1 MAHCIIC
8 MWPDA
13 TACGQCKSAH
23 YCSRKCQKTDWESH
37 KLVCTPFAQMG
48 PRPSSDHY
56 KALLF
61 LTESTAPKPVWVQFS
76 NTDDFPSVDGS
87 YDWLGPKGRG
97 YSTENTHVNINRRTN
112 KDIVPKLRFFSGSVF
127 QYDQSTVNQ
136 SFATAVRPFTAN
148 PSLQFKGPVLAY
160 TMIEYTYEQ
169 MLQME
174 EAGEEE
180 PREYEYLDISLSC
193 FRDLVDFSIHHE
205 ARETD
210 CIPPKDDGIIVT
222 KFHSVHDCLKSQR
235 PQHGQVAVKAPFAGG
250 DQSGISTISQILGT
264 PLRLNA
270 LDTKAK
276 SAGYNDGCPY
286 ASFLMMDL
294 DITSPSW
301 GTIAEAWRFPGSV
314 LVGQVNGSNIQDHIA
329 ATMARFC
336 MEEVYPRVKKALQDG
351 TMEAKEKAMKP
362 VCLEMLYNYRRDDYP
377 YNLAVPRRANVINP
391 MDMMAAYQS
400 YISSRR
406 FN

>member
-23 YCSRKCQKTDWESH
+23 YCSRKCQKTDRESH
-37 KLVCTPFAQMG
+37 KLVCKPFAQMG

-61 LTESTAPKPVWVQFS
+61 LTESTAPKPVWVQIS
-76 NTDDFPSVDGS
+76 NTDDFPSVDGA
-87 YDWLGPKGRG
+87 P
-97 YSTENTHVNINRRTN
+97 T
-112 KDIVPKLRFFSGSVF
+112 VPKLRFLSGGVF
-127 QYDQSTVNQ
+127 QYDQSPVNQ

-210 CIPPKDDGIIVT
+210 CILPKKT
-222 KFHSVHDCLKSQR
+222 MR
-235 PQHGQVAVKAPFAGG
+235 PQNGQVAVKAPFAGG
-250 DQSGISTISQILGT
+250 DQSAISPISQILGT

-276 SAGYNDGCPY
+276 SAGYNDGCPN

-294 DITSPSW
+294 DITSPTW
-301 GTIAEAWRFPGSV
+301 GTITEAWRFPGSV

-351 TMEAKEKAMKP
+351 TMEAKEKTMKH
-362 VCLEMLYNYRRDDYP
+362 VCLEMHYNYRRDDYP